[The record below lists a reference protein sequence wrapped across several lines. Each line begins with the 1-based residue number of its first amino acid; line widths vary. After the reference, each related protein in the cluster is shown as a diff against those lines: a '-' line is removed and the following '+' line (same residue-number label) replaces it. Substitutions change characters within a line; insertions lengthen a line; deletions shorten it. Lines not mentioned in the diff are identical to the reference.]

1 MFASGDITWKTTIVN
16 LVLKKVRHERTKDI
30 CYRPIS
36 TCLNFDLPVFQ
47 PSFVSLAYVL
57 IPVSRSEL
65 MSLTLSKLSSCSSI
79 NHFDHAEC
87 NPCPL
92 TTRLLLHHSDRRPEH
107 PAPSVL
113 NTAARL
119 VFASRRTQHIC
130 PFLRDLHRCKFECA
144 LNTGWQS

>member
-16 LVLKKVRHERTKDI
+16 PVLKKVRHERRKEI
-30 CYRPIS
+30 SYRPTS
-36 TCLNFDLPVFQ
+36 NCLNFDLFQ

-65 MSLTLSKLSSCSSI
+65 MSLTQSKLSSCSSI
-79 NHFDHAEC
+79 NHVDHAEC

-130 PFLRDLHRCKFECA
+130 LSYAISTAANLGAH
-144 LNTGWQS
+144 